1 MLHAI
6 SVISMKLCQFKGS
19 TPKLK
24 VTNWFLFWFFPRG
37 DSAVAVAVNKIK
49 IELAFKEMLNFQALY
64 YYI

>member
-6 SVISMKLCQFKGS
+6 SVILMKLCQFKGS

-49 IELAFKEMLNFQALY
+49 IELSLSLTVIEHFHAKLC
-64 YYI
+64 